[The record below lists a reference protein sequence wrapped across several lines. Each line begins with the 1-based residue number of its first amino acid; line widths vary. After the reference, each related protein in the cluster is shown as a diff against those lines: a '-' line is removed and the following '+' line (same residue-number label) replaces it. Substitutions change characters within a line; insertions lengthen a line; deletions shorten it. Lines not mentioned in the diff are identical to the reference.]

1 MTPFP
6 PPARALAAICLLLG
20 HLGMFLTSF
29 SVIKNT
35 FEERFRPKTSLTA
48 ANSFAPAGSP
58 TAGKAG
64 FAAPPDSSE
73 GSGTLTGEIRSDLQ
87 DAEAIMG
94 LGEELMAAGEWARA
108 EVLLERAIRDRPL
121 DKRSR
126 HLLGVCLFRQNKIPE
141 AAKVF
146 EDMTRAQED
155 PIALYNL
162 AILYKHHLNLPERA
176 EGLLRR
182 ALDSPDIDEDLGLR
196 LREEL
201 GAAPEGR

>member
-1 MTPFP
+1 
-6 PPARALAAICLLLG
+6 
-20 HLGMFLTSF
+20 MFLTSF

-35 FEERFRPKTSLTA
+35 FEERFRPKT
-48 ANSFAPAGSP
+48 APTSASSPTPAPSEAGSSP
-58 TAGKAG
+58 AGKAG

-87 DAEAIMG
+87 DAEAVMG

-108 EVLLERAIRDRPL
+108 EVFLEQAIRDRPQ
-121 DKRSR
+121 DKRPR
-126 HLLGVCLFRQNKIPE
+126 HLLGVCLFRQNKISE

-146 EDMTRAQED
+146 EDMAGTQED

-182 ALDSPDIDEDLGLR
+182 ALDSPDIDEDLALR

-201 GAAPEGR
+201 GASPAGR